1 MRRSLVAGNWKM
13 NGDKK
18 NIATLVAGLL
28 DLECKADVIVF
39 PPYVY
44 IPQVLASLSDTV
56 IAVGAQNVSER
67 KVGAYTGEVSSEML
81 RDIGCQYCLVGHSE
95 RRSLYGEN
103 DRQVAEKFYQ
113 AQLAGLKPI
122 LCLGE
127 TLKQREQGETLGLI
141 SAQIDTV
148 LDCAGVSCF
157 SDAIVAYEPIWAI
170 GTGKSAAVDQ
180 IQLVHQYIREKL
192 GEFGAKTRILYGGSV
207 TPANTAELLSQ
218 ADIDGILVGGASL
231 DIGAFSEMCQ
241 MA

>member
-1 MRRSLVAGNWKM
+1 MRRPLVAGNWKM

-44 IPQVLASLSDTV
+44 IPQVLAGLSDTV

-95 RRSLYGEN
+95 RRSFYGEN

-113 AQLAGLKPI
+113 AQLAGLKPV

-148 LDCAGVSCF
+148 LDCAGASCF
-157 SDAIVAYEPIWAI
+157 SDAIIAYEPIWAI
-170 GTGKSAAVDQ
+170 GTGKPAAVDQ

-207 TPANTAELLSQ
+207 TSANTAELLDQ

-231 DIGAFSEMCQ
+231 DIGAFNEMCQ

>member
-103 DRQVAEKFYQ
+103 DRQVAKKFHQ

-127 TLKQREQGETLGLI
+127 TLKQREKGKTFDLI

-148 LDCAGVSCF
+148 LDCAGVNSL
-157 SDAIVAYEPIWAI
+157 SDAIIAYEPVWAI
-170 GTGKSAAVDQ
+170 GTGKPATIDQ

-192 GEFGAKTRILYGGSV
+192 GASGVKTRILYGGSV
-207 TPANTAELLSQ
+207 TPANTAELLFQ
-218 ADIDGILVGGASL
+218 ADIDGVLVGGASL
-231 DIGAFSEMCQ
+231 DIDTFNEMCQ
-241 MA
+241 LA

>member
-1 MRRSLVAGNWKM
+1 M

-28 DLECKADVIVF
+28 DLECKADVIIF

-157 SDAIVAYEPIWAI
+157 SDAIVAYEPIWSI
-170 GTGKSAAVDQ
+170 GTGQIPKIDDLLKTTVFIKKILKSIFKKSSPTV
-180 IQLVHQYIREKL
+180 
-192 GEFGAKTRILYGGSV
+192 LYGGSV
-207 TPANTAELLSQ
+207 DGKNIGQFKKLNE
-218 ADIDGILVGGASL
+218 IDGFLIGGASKSDKNFI
-231 DIGAFSEMCQ
+231 DIIKNYYR
-241 MA
+241 